1 MNNAT
6 KILTKYNPFHKN
18 ETKGEGGYLATLW
31 YQIKFM
37 HI

>member
-6 KILTKYNPFHKN
+6 KILTKHNPFHKN
-18 ETKGEGGYLATLW
+18 ETKGEGVTLW